1 MKVNYYKTFVI
12 ILITSIFVL
21 VQTSLSMEVKIVK
34 MSGEAKIRH
43 GVDELWQPASLG
55 IFLKDIDSILTGE
68 KGEVILQVEEG
79 RQFHLGPNSLLDI
92 ADLREISEQELF
104 LYLMKSKLGKVEKRN
119 GKTPLRIGNVSVVHG
134 TYQDTA
140 QQELLLPSPESEE
153 QLKNGI
159 RALFTQHYYPNT
171 ILKINK
177 TIQDQN
183 IPDQCGELHYYL
195 GSSFEKLDKPGQAID
210 AFEKAIQQ
218 SKSNNCN
225 SSEWSEKA
233 ENSLLRLKQ

>member
-1 MKVNYYKTFVI
+1 MKFINYRTYII
-12 ILITSIFVL
+12 ILMLSVFTFT
-21 VQTSLSMEVKIVK
+21 QTALSQEVKIIK
-34 MSGEAKIRH
+34 MSGEVKIRH
-43 GVDELWQPASLG
+43 GVEEFWQPASLG

-68 KGEVILQVEEG
+68 RGEVTLQIDEA

-104 LYLMKSKLGKVEKRN
+104 LYLMKSKLGKVDKRN

-134 TYQDTA
+134 AYQDTT
-140 QQELLLPSPESEE
+140 QQEVTQPSPESEE

-159 RALFTQHYYPNT
+159 RALYTQHYYPNT

-177 TIQDQN
+177 TIEDQN

-210 AFEKAIQQ
+210 AFEKAVQQ
-218 SKSNNCN
+218 SKSGSCAG
-225 SSEWSEKA
+225 SEWSEKA
-233 ENSLLRLKQ
+233 ENSLLKLKQ

>member
-1 MKVNYYKTFVI
+1 MNLNNYKTYVI
-12 ILITSIFVL
+12 ILILSALVFV
-21 VQTSLSMEVKIVK
+21 QSALSMEVKIVK
-34 MSGEAKIRH
+34 ISGEVKIRH
-43 GVDELWQPASLG
+43 GVDEFWQPASLG

-68 KGEVILQVEEG
+68 KGEVILRVKEG

-92 ADLREISEQELF
+92 DDLQEISEQELF
-104 LYLMKSKLGKVEKRN
+104 LYLMKSKLGQVEKRN

-140 QQELLLPSPESEE
+140 QQELLQPSPESEE

-159 RALFTQHYYPNT
+159 RALYNQQYYPNT
-171 ILKINK
+171 IIKINK
-177 TIQDQN
+177 TIEEQN

-210 AFEKAIQQ
+210 AYEKAVQQ
-218 SKSNNCN
+218 SKSNNC
-225 SSEWSEKA
+225 SVSEWSEKA

>member
-1 MKVNYYKTFVI
+1 MKLNNYKTFVI
-12 ILITSIFVL
+12 ILIMSISVL
-21 VQTSLSMEVKIVK
+21 VHTGLSKEVKIVK
-34 MSGEAKIRH
+34 MSGEVKIRH

-79 RQFHLGPNSLLDI
+79 RQFNLGPNSMLDI

-140 QQELLLPSPESEE
+140 KQELLQPSKESEE

-159 RALFTQHYYPNT
+159 RALYTQQYYPNT

-177 TIQDQN
+177 TIEDQN
-183 IPDQCGELHYYL
+183 IPDQWGELHYYL

-210 AFEKAIQQ
+210 AFEKAVQE
-218 SKSNNCN
+218 SKSGNCTG
-225 SSEWSEKA
+225 SEWSDKA

>member
-1 MKVNYYKTFVI
+1 MLSVFTFA
-12 ILITSIFVL
+12 
-21 VQTSLSMEVKIVK
+21 QTVLSMEVKIIK
-34 MSGEAKIRH
+34 ISGEVKIRH
-43 GVDELWQPASLG
+43 GVEEFWQPASLG

-68 KGEVILQVEEG
+68 RGEVTLQINEA
-79 RQFHLGPNSLLDI
+79 RQFNLGPNTLLDI

-134 TYQDTA
+134 AYQDTT
-140 QQELLLPSPESEE
+140 QQELTQLSPKSEE

-159 RALFTQHYYPNT
+159 RALYTQHYYPNT

-177 TIQDQN
+177 TIEDQN

-210 AFEKAIQQ
+210 AFEKAVQQ
-218 SKSNNCN
+218 DKSGNCTGN
-225 SSEWSEKA
+225 EWSEKS

>member
-1 MKVNYYKTFVI
+1 MKLNNYRTYVIVLMLSVFTFA
-12 ILITSIFVL
+12 
-21 VQTSLSMEVKIVK
+21 QTVLSMEVKIIK
-34 MSGEAKIRH
+34 ISGEVKIRH
-43 GVDELWQPASLG
+43 GVEEFWQPASLG

-68 KGEVILQVEEG
+68 RGEVTLQINEA
-79 RQFHLGPNSLLDI
+79 RQFNLGPNTLLDI

-134 TYQDTA
+134 AYQDTT
-140 QQELLLPSPESEE
+140 QQELTQLSPKSEE

-159 RALFTQHYYPNT
+159 RALYSQHYYPNT

-177 TIQDQN
+177 TIEDQN

-210 AFEKAIQQ
+210 AFEKAVQQ
-218 SKSNNCN
+218 DKSGNCTGN
-225 SSEWSEKA
+225 EWSEKS

>member
-1 MKVNYYKTFVI
+1 MKLNNYKTFVI
-12 ILITSIFVL
+12 ILIMSISVL
-21 VQTSLSMEVKIVK
+21 VHTGLSKEVKIVK
-34 MSGEAKIRH
+34 MSGEVKIRH

-79 RQFHLGPNSLLDI
+79 RQFNLGPNSMLDI

-140 QQELLLPSPESEE
+140 KQELLQPSKESEE

-159 RALFTQHYYPNT
+159 RALYTQQYYPNT

-177 TIQDQN
+177 TIEDQN

-210 AFEKAIQQ
+210 AFEKAVQE
-218 SKSNNCN
+218 SKSGNCTG
-225 SSEWSEKA
+225 SEWSDKA

>member
-1 MKVNYYKTFVI
+1 MKLKNYKTYVI
-12 ILITSIFVL
+12 ILMLSITVF
-21 VQTSLSMEVKIVK
+21 VQTGFSMEVKIVK
-34 MSGEAKIRH
+34 MSGEVNIRH
-43 GVDELWQPASLG
+43 GVDELWQPASLD

-92 ADLREISEQELF
+92 ADLREISEKELF

-140 QQELLLPSPESEE
+140 QQELMLPSPESEE

-159 RALFTQHYYPNT
+159 RALYTQQYYPNT

-177 TIQDQN
+177 TIEDQN

-210 AFEKAIQQ
+210 AFEKAVQE
-218 SKSNNCN
+218 SKSGNCTG
-225 SSEWSEKA
+225 SVWSDKA